1 MVRGPE
7 GQLAECRAKARSHYY
22 YYYYYYYKL
31 PRQLLGASWTEGK
44 TNAWV
49 LENIG
54 MESHLLEV
62 IKKET
67 VFFWMRYWGKRM
79 LFEKINITRQNF
91 GSSTSRIQGGP
102 RAQWEYIKWT
112 GLRGDLL
119 LRSAKDRSRWP
130 SIVREAANPRSE
142 DG

>member
-1 MVRGPE
+1 MR
-7 GQLAECRAKARSHYY
+7 Y
-22 YYYYYYYKL
+22 YYYYYYYKSL
-31 PRQLLGASWTEGK
+31 RQLLGASWTEGK
-44 TNAWV
+44 SNAWV

-67 VFFWMRYWGKRM
+67 V
-79 LFEKINITRQNF
+79 LFGKINITRQNF

-102 RAQWEYIKWT
+102 RAQWEDIKWT